1 MLQVAFPQAE
11 ATRGMALN
19 VRLVEEASPGGL
31 VLSAG
36 LMSGRGSPPKT
47 DSPPHLPT
55 CRAQNLAL
63 RPVHAEARSQEEV

>member
-19 VRLVEEASPGGL
+19 VRLVEEAGTVSRSDVRP
-31 VLSAG
+31 
-36 LMSGRGSPPKT
+36 RGSPSKS

-63 RPVHAEARSQEEV
+63 RPVHAESRSQEEV